1 MEKLIELPKTTAKK
15 VLEFNKKFR
24 ENSRSEAIH
33 LEPIIT
39 FKDSSLRTARID
51 QKYRAIIGVASG
63 ETYHLLWVDN
73 HDEAMDWAKNKVFEW
88 NENTQTAQIFTSPE
102 KVDNIDKNVIETT
115 VGLYADYSDDE
126 LIKIG
131 VPETLL
137 ELVRNIN
144 GLNDLEKNE
153 KYLPTDAF
161 ENLFYLSEGIN
172 INQLIAEINEGKTSS
187 DNAIDQFNS
196 NNNKRYFVEVD
207 DVLMDE
213 IINGDFGKW
222 QTFLH
227 PSQRQLVESTFKGSV
242 KVTGGAG
249 TGKTVVALHRL
260 KKLAS
265 ITDLLDY
272 RKTVFTT
279 FTNSLTTNLKSL
291 ANKLSI
297 DNSKTVITNIDSL
310 VKDLALEANITT
322 KYTRILDMFNSK
334 SSAEVWD
341 EILEKNLSEFD
352 VRFLSAEYQNVIL
365 YNDVTTLEIYLTTS
379 RIGRG
384 KPLTRKQK
392 MDIWDLV
399 EKYNEYKQANDF
411 FDRAELFNKVS
422 NYNNSLENK
431 PFKHVIADE
440 IQDLSNVELRFLR
453 SLVETKENDLFLVGD
468 PYQKIYDRKI
478 NFSAA
483 GISIRGNRSKQ
494 LRINYR
500 TSEEIKK
507 LAISTI
513 KGINYD
519 DFDGEQEKLVGYLS
533 VFHGELPS
541 YEIFST
547 KGQEIDYIIE
557 NLSILKDT
565 GLNLN
570 AIAIGSRTK
579 DGLKDIKTALHRLK
593 IPYNDITTS
602 SSNDSKGVVLST
614 FHGLKGLEFK
624 AIFLTDVNNRTCPLM
639 VGNFY
644 KMEDA
649 EKTEFLNREKGL
661 IYVAMTRSVN
671 ILMISGVGVKSGF
684 VLFLAPFLQ
693 KWLLF

>member
-671 ILMISGVGVKSGF
+671 ILMISGVGVKSE
-684 VLFLAPFLQ
+684 LISI
-693 KWLLF
+693 

>member
-1 MEKLIELPKTTAKK
+1 MKLFIHDKCMERLIELPKAIAKK

-63 ETYHLLWVDN
+63 DNYHLLWVDN

-88 NENTQTAQIFTSPE
+88 NENTQIAQIYSMPN
-102 KVDNIDKNVIETT
+102 NIDVNVLRPEN
-115 VGLYADYSDDE
+115 VSNVLFSNYSDIE
-126 LIKIG
+126 LINIG
-131 VPETLL
+131 VPVTLI
-137 ELVRNIN
+137 ELVKGIS
-144 GLNDLEKNE
+144 DLKELEAAEKF
-153 KYLPTDAF
+153 LPNDAF
-161 ENLFYLSEGIN
+161 ENLFYLSEGIS
-172 INQLIAEINEGKTSS
+172 ITQLISEINDGKSS
-187 DNAIDQFNS
+187 SINSEDQLNS

-207 DVLMDE
+207 DLLMDE
-213 IINGDFGKW
+213 IINGDFVKW

-227 PSQRQLVESTFKGSV
+227 PTQRQLVESNFKGSV
-242 KVTGGAG
+242 KVSGGAG
-249 TGKTVVALHRL
+249 TGKTVAALHRL
-260 KKLAS
+260 KKLS
-265 ITDLLDY
+265 SEQDKTDF
-272 RKTVFTT
+272 RKIIFIT
-279 FTNSLTTNLKSL
+279 FTNALTKNLKNL

-297 DNSKTVITNIDSL
+297 DNSKVIITNIDSL
-310 VKDLALEANITT
+310 VKELALNAKITT
-322 KYTRILDMFNSK
+322 INSRILDMYNSK

-341 EILEKNLSEFD
+341 EILENNLSEFE

-365 YNDVTTLEIYLTTS
+365 YNDVKTLDVYLNTS

-392 MDIWDLV
+392 IDIWTLV
-399 EKYNEYKQANDF
+399 EKYKHFKQSNDF
-411 FDRAELFNKVS
+411 FDRYELFNLLS
-422 NYNNSLENK
+422 NYNDKNEIK

-440 IQDLSNVELRFLR
+440 IQDLSNVELRLLR
-453 SLVETKENDLFLVGD
+453 SLVEVKENDMFLVGD
-468 PYQKIYDRKI
+468 PYQKIYDKKI
-478 NFSAA
+478 NFSSV

-533 VFHGELPS
+533 VFHGERPI

-547 KGQEIDYIIE
+547 KGQEIDFVIE

-570 AIAIGSRTK
+570 AMAIGSRTK
-579 DGLKDIKTALHRLK
+579 DGLKDIKTLLHKLK

-602 SSNDSKGVVLST
+602 SSNDSDGIVLST

-624 AIFLTDVNNRTCPLM
+624 ALFLIDVNNRTCPLI
-639 VGNFY
+639 VSDFY
-644 KMEDA
+644 KMDEN
-649 EKTEFLNREKGL
+649 EKTEYISREKSL
-661 IYVAMTRSVN
+661 IYVAMTRA
-671 ILMISGVGVKSGF
+671 ITFLMITGTGIKSDSICI
-684 VLFLAPFLQ
+684 
-693 KWLLF
+693 